1 MDLGLKNKAV
11 AVTGGSKGLGR
22 AIALAF
28 ANEGANVAICARD
41 EAVLS
46 ATAAELRK
54 KKVEV
59 YSRPANVG
67 EPAELDDFLEGAHDA
82 FGRIDVLVNNAP
94 GWGLSDDEAGWQ
106 MAWNVD
112 VMAAVR
118 AVWKV
123 VPWMKASGGG
133 AIVHMSSIAGL
144 EGGWSLSAYAPAKAA
159 LISHSKALAIG
170 LAPDKI
176 RVNVVA
182 PGSIEFPGGV
192 WEQVKNNNREWYQ
205 SILRSIP
212 AGRLGTAEEVA
223 DAVVF
228 LASKRASWITG
239 ACLVVD
245 GGQHKANT

>member
-1 MDLGLKNKAV
+1 MDLGLKKKAV
-11 AVTGGSKGLGR
+11 AITGGSKGLGR

-41 EAVLS
+41 ETALS

-54 KKVEV
+54 TKIEV
-59 YSRPANVG
+59 YSSAADVGAPAQLN
-67 EPAELDDFLEGAHDA
+67 AFLEGAHEA

-94 GWGLSDDEAGWQ
+94 GWGLSDDEPGWQ
-106 MAWNVD
+106 TAWNVD

-118 AVWKV
+118 AVWQV
-123 VPWMKASGGG
+123 VPWMKAQGGG

-144 EGGWSLSAYAPAKAA
+144 EGGWSTSAYAPAKAA

-170 LAPDKI
+170 LARDKI

-182 PGSIEFPGGV
+182 PGSIEFSGGV
-192 WEQVKNNNREWYQ
+192 WERVKSSSPDRYQ
-205 SILRSIP
+205 AILRSIP
-212 AGRLGTAEEVA
+212 SGRLGTAEEVA

-228 LASKRASWITG
+228 LASERASWITG

-245 GGQHKANT
+245 GGQHKGNT